1 MAPGASSA
9 APVVARYLLRVAY
22 DGKNFHGF
30 QRQAKARTVQGCV
43 EAALARILGAP
54 PARSGPADPAVP
66 IARTTGS
73 SRTDAGVHALDATA
87 HVDIARERRR
97 TSEPTDPPP
106 PPHLARSVKS
116 ALNHFLKRQGC
127 EDVRVEACV
136 RVCPRTFHAR
146 FCATART
153 YRYRVRVAEAPP
165 PVHEIGRVWHLATER
180 VAGGGRA
187 RRGKVPEKH
196 RTEGLGPEKH
206 RTERTERTETNRK
219 SVLRVRDVVTRMRLA
234 SEALAGADVDFSSFR
249 AAGCQ
254 AKSPVRTLTE
264 VRVEA
269 VRGEWSAYE
278 PGFRPEGFSS
288 VPGERA
294 GPGVPAEDDLSLV
307 AVAEDDP
314 NSFSSRGQKRDDEA
328 RASNDEDS
336 DDDEGAIGSAGGGF
350 SEVVLTFRAPSFLYH
365 QVRLMTATLVAAGLG
380 EIDKADVEA
389 ILRAKDPGAAFPMA
403 PAHGLYLARVHY
415 DGTRTWNAG
424 SGGGEASGSG
434 GEESD
439 PDAGGE

>member
-1 MAPGASSA
+1 
-9 APVVARYLLRVAY
+9 
-22 DGKNFHGF
+22 
-30 QRQAKARTVQGCV
+30 
-43 EAALARILGAP
+43 
-54 PARSGPADPAVP
+54 
-66 IARTTGS
+66 
-73 SRTDAGVHALDATA
+73 
-87 HVDIARERRR
+87 
-97 TSEPTDPPP
+97 
-106 PPHLARSVKS
+106 
-116 ALNHFLKRQGC
+116 
-127 EDVRVEACV
+127 
-136 RVCPRTFHAR
+136 
-146 FCATART
+146 
-153 YRYRVRVAEAPP
+153 
-165 PVHEIGRVWHLATER
+165 
-180 VAGGGRA
+180 
-187 RRGKVPEKH
+187 
-196 RTEGLGPEKH
+196 
-206 RTERTERTETNRK
+206 
-219 SVLRVRDVVTRMRLA
+219 MRLA
-234 SEALAGADVDFSSFR
+234 AEALAGADVDFSSFR

-288 VPGERA
+288 VPGENA

-307 AVAEDDP
+307 AVEEDDP
-314 NSFSSRGQKRDDEA
+314 SRFPRDDAA

-389 ILRAKDPGAAFPMA
+389 ILRARDPGAAFPMA

-424 SGGGEASGSG
+424 EGGGEASGSG